1 MKTSKSSSA
10 IKITKKDYKKMLVK
24 DINIFL
30 KKKKEKNMVVND
42 RNIYQKIRNKSWLSI
57 EKYCKTRKKSLIIII
72 RNDFLFDRFFDRLFF

>member
-1 MKTSKSSSA
+1 
-10 IKITKKDYKKMLVK
+10 MLVK

-72 RNDFLFDRFFDRLFF
+72 RNDFLFDRFFDRLFFQEIIVNPFISCLGYENID